1 MTLTTLL
8 RPLATAALSG
18 LLLLALPATAQTF
31 PKLAGNPVVDQADI
45 IPAGEEAALNAQLLE
60 LEKTTGHQ
68 LVVATVSD
76 LEGRDVSDYGYRL
89 GREWA
94 IGDAEKDDGVVFLIA
109 PNERRMHIAVG
120 LGLEPVLT
128 DALSGRIIRD
138 TVTPLFKANDY
149 PGGIQ
154 AGVNAI
160 AAADP
165 AVRPRKHRRAL
176 RRPPRTN
183 ATVPTMAISAGC
195 SLSASSSSFSSS
207 CRCCRVSGRRGK
219 KRRKGR
225 PWDAPIIIWGGDD
238 WGGGSGGSSWGGGG
252 WGGGGAAALVAFRAA
267 AVPLGAAAPPAA
279 GKGNEPCRKKS
290 IISAKPTMT
299 SSPSRSPRPRRTPAA
314 KSSPSS
320 RRKSNEYDDVAL
332 VWASVIAFVAMSV
345 IALFPEFL
353 PRPLRPADRRLGA

>member
-1 MTLTTLL
+1 M
-8 RPLATAALSG
+8 RPLLLGWALGLSLIAA
-18 LLLLALPATAQTF
+18 PATAQTF

-45 IPAGEEAALNAQLLE
+45 IPAGEEAALNAQLLA

-76 LEGRDVSDYGYRL
+76 LEGRDVADYGYRL

-128 DALSGRIIRD
+128 DAMSGRIIRD
-138 TVTPLFKANDY
+138 TITPRFKANDY

-160 AAADP
+160 AEQIQLPPEEA
-165 AVRPRKHRRAL
+165 AVRAEAAAAQERDRADDGDIGGL
-176 RRPPRTN
+176 IFVAFIIFFFFILPMLAR
-183 ATVPTMAISAGC
+183 I
-195 SLSASSSSFSSS
+195 
-207 CRCCRVSGRRGK
+207 GRRGK

-238 WGGGSGGSSWGGGG
+238 WGGGSGGSSWGGGS
-252 WGGGGAAALVAFRAA
+252 WGGGGGGFGGFSGGGGSFGGG
-267 AVPLGAAAPPAA
+267 GAS
-279 GKGNEPCRKKS
+279 GG
-290 IISAKPTMT
+290 
-299 SSPSRSPRPRRTPAA
+299 
-314 KSSPSS
+314 
-320 RRKSNEYDDVAL
+320 
-332 VWASVIAFVAMSV
+332 W
-345 IALFPEFL
+345 
-353 PRPLRPADRRLGA
+353 